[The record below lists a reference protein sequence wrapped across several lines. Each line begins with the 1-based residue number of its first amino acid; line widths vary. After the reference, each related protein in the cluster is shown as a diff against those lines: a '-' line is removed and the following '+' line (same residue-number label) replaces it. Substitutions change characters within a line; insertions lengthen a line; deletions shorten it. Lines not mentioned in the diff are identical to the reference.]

1 MVLGEIVWRM
11 RYGEEKSMAQKI
23 EIPKFATEKE
33 EAQWWFDNREAV
45 SDEFELAAK
54 EGRLGVGTAVRRA
67 NAAAALVALDPEDVA
82 RAKAQAERRGLE
94 YQAYVKMV
102 VHEAL
107 LHEERLP

>member
-1 MVLGEIVWRM
+1 MDQRLVV
-11 RYGEEKSMAQKI
+11 
-23 EIPKFATEKE
+23 PKFESESE
-33 EAQWWFDNREAV
+33 EAKWWFDNRDGLF
-45 SDEFELAAK
+45 DEFERAGK
-54 EGRLGVGTAVRRA
+54 EGRLERGMVARRA

-107 LHEERLP
+107 LHEEQRA

>member
-1 MVLGEIVWRM
+1 MK
-11 RYGEEKSMAQKI
+11 YGEEISMAQKL

-33 EAQWWFDNREAV
+33 EARWWFDNREAV

-54 EGRLGVGTAVRRA
+54 EGRVGVGTAVRRA
-67 NAAAALVALDPEDVA
+67 TAAAAALVALDPEDVA

-107 LHEERLP
+107 LHEEQRA